1 MNPGIAIGGTPGA
14 GGRVG
19 GIVIESQSPGADG
32 VDELMRFKEDHPMY
46 YNEYHDGRGS
56 AGAAGAGAGSYRKD
70 GFNTR
75 DFVHDEIFVGN
86 EYELG
91 LEGSRDSSKGG
102 LGVFSG
108 QYEFGS
114 YDGNPFLK
122 GLGRKETPGASAVSG
137 RGNAAAGKGKA
148 GFVRYD
154 Y

>member
-1 MNPGIAIGGTPGA
+1 MYYNQYHDQRASAGGLGGA
-14 GGRVG
+14 GGG
-19 GIVIESQSPGADG
+19 G
-32 VDELMRFKEDHPMY
+32 
-46 YNEYHDGRGS
+46 
-56 AGAAGAGAGSYRKD
+56 GSYRKD

-122 GLGRKETPGASAVSG
+122 GFWRRKHLGLVRLVEEVMLLLIKEKRVC
-137 RGNAAAGKGKA
+137 
-148 GFVRYD
+148 
-154 Y
+154 